1 MVLVDRTVLVQ
12 MPEPGR
18 YERWQRVLLPIVV
31 ALGAAM
37 FAVGG
42 MAWLTALAVA
52 SAAVGRIAQ
61 DGRATVLGLVCC
73 TGIAVAIS
81 AATGLGYGNTVV
93 AAAVVALGNL
103 LAHSAERRN
112 VLMYRLK
119 ETRAELARAAVA
131 EERLRISRD
140 LHDLLG
146 HSLSL
151 ITLKAELAGRLMGT
165 DLERAAREIADLETV
180 ARRSLTEVRQAVT
193 SYRQPSLAAELV
205 SSRRMLAS
213 AGIDCRLRVPGAYSL
228 PPAVDALLAWT
239 VREGATNIVRHSAA
253 RHAKIVIDL
262 TDTEASARLSDD
274 GAGPRGKGLS
284 AIAGAIAGG
293 RAADGNGR
301 AAGTG
306 GDAATGSDAAAAS
319 DVAAGTGET
328 GGAAEGRAA
337 AGSGAAAAPAPGSG
351 LAGLAERAARLG
363 GALSAGAGEDGGFW
377 LRVSVPL
384 TGTPAE
390 GAADPAGSAS
400 SDPTA
405 PPNASS
411 DPTAAPNASRP
422 RRPPGADAL
431 VTVRIM
437 IAEDQTMVR
446 QALVAL
452 LELEDDITVVAQAA
466 SGDEA
471 IAMAHR
477 YQPDVAVLDIEMPGP
492 DGLEV
497 ARRLAKDG
505 FAGKIVIVTT
515 FGRPGYLA
523 AAMAAGASGFLL
535 KDAPAAEL
543 ATAIRRVH
551 AGERVVD
558 PALAAAALAE
568 GASPLTARETEVL
581 SAARGHAAIS
591 DLAASL
597 HLSSGTVRNHLSAAI
612 QKLGARNRAEAIQIA
627 ERKGWL

>member
-1 MVLVDRTVLVQ
+1 MMVTMRLTSRSEPGPEPGPSTDDDLDSNITGLLRYRRLVIRVLLVIFLLLPAVALVTSHKSSGHPAFLILATFAFVALTDRIVLIR

-18 YERWQRVLLPIVV
+18 YARWQVLLLPLLV
-31 ALGAAM
+31 ALAAAL

-61 DGRATVLGLVCC
+61 NGRATVVGLVCC

-81 AATGLGYGNTVV
+81 AATGLGYSNTVV
-93 AAAVVALGNL
+93 AGAVVALGNL

-151 ITLKAELAGRLMGT
+151 ITLKAELAGRVIGT
-165 DLERAAREIADLETV
+165 DPERAAREIAELETV

-253 RHAKIVIDL
+253 RHAEIVIDL
-262 TDTEASARLSDD
+262 TGTEASARLSDD

-293 RAADGNGR
+293 KAADGNGR
-301 AAGTG
+301 APGSG
-306 GDAATGSDAAAAS
+306 GDA
-319 DVAAGTGET
+319 V
-328 GGAAEGRAA
+328 
-337 AGSGAAAAPAPGSG
+337 AGSGAAARTGGAAGGDAAGGGDAAADAGHTGSG

-363 GALSAGAGEDGGFW
+363 GALSAGAGADGGFW

-384 TGTPAE
+384 TGTPPG
-390 GAADPAGSAS
+390 GAADPGRSAS

-405 PPNASS
+405 PPNAGS
-411 DPTAAPNASRP
+411 DPTAPPNRE
-422 RRPPGADAL
+422 R
-431 VTVRIM
+431 
-437 IAEDQTMVR
+437 
-446 QALVAL
+446 
-452 LELEDDITVVAQAA
+452 
-466 SGDEA
+466 
-471 IAMAHR
+471 
-477 YQPDVAVLDIEMPGP
+477 MP
-492 DGLEV
+492 
-497 ARRLAKDG
+497 
-505 FAGKIVIVTT
+505 
-515 FGRPGYLA
+515 
-523 AAMAAGASGFLL
+523 S
-535 KDAPAAEL
+535 
-543 ATAIRRVH
+543 
-551 AGERVVD
+551 
-558 PALAAAALAE
+558 
-568 GASPLTARETEVL
+568 
-581 SAARGHAAIS
+581 
-591 DLAASL
+591 
-597 HLSSGTVRNHLSAAI
+597 
-612 QKLGARNRAEAIQIA
+612 
-627 ERKGWL
+627 

>member
-1 MVLVDRTVLVQ
+1 MMVNMWLTSRSEPGPEQGPSIDDDLDSGITGLLRYRRLVIRVLLVIFLLLPALALVTSHKGTGHPAFLILATFAFVALADRTVLIR

-18 YERWQRVLLPIVV
+18 YSRWQVWLLPLVV

-61 DGRATVLGLVCC
+61 DGRATILGLVCC

-81 AATGLGYGNTVV
+81 AATGLGYSNTVV

-253 RHAKIVIDL
+253 RHAEIVIDL
-262 TDTEASARLSDD
+262 TDTEVSARLSDD
-274 GAGPRGKGLS
+274 GAGPRGTGLS
-284 AIAGAIAGG
+284 AIAGAITGGKAAGG
-293 RAADGNGR
+293 DGR
-301 AAGTG
+301 AAGSG
-306 GDAATGSDAAAAS
+306 GDAGAGS
-319 DVAAGTGET
+319 
-328 GGAAEGRAA
+328 GGPS
-337 AGSGAAAAPAPGSG
+337 GSGAAAAGGDAGHTGSG
-351 LAGLAERAARLG
+351 LAGLAERAARLDG
-363 GALSAGAGEDGGFW
+363 TLSAGAGEDGGFW

-384 TGTPAE
+384 TGTPPE
-390 GAADPAGSAS
+390 GAADPGRSAS
-400 SDPTA
+400 PDPTAPPDASPDPTAPPDASPDPTAPPGAGSDPTA
-405 PPNASS
+405 PPIARS
-411 DPTAAPNASRP
+411 DHTAPPNRE
-422 RRPPGADAL
+422 R
-431 VTVRIM
+431 
-437 IAEDQTMVR
+437 
-446 QALVAL
+446 
-452 LELEDDITVVAQAA
+452 
-466 SGDEA
+466 
-471 IAMAHR
+471 
-477 YQPDVAVLDIEMPGP
+477 MP
-492 DGLEV
+492 
-497 ARRLAKDG
+497 
-505 FAGKIVIVTT
+505 
-515 FGRPGYLA
+515 
-523 AAMAAGASGFLL
+523 S
-535 KDAPAAEL
+535 
-543 ATAIRRVH
+543 
-551 AGERVVD
+551 
-558 PALAAAALAE
+558 
-568 GASPLTARETEVL
+568 
-581 SAARGHAAIS
+581 
-591 DLAASL
+591 
-597 HLSSGTVRNHLSAAI
+597 
-612 QKLGARNRAEAIQIA
+612 
-627 ERKGWL
+627 

>member
-1 MVLVDRTVLVQ
+1 MMVNMRLTSRSEPGPEPGPSIDDDLDTHITGLLRYRRLVIRVLLVIFLMLPALALLTSHRHGNHAGFLILATLAFVALTDRTVLTR

-18 YERWQRVLLPIVV
+18 YARWQVLLLPLLV
-31 ALGAAM
+31 ALGAAL

-52 SAAVGRIAQ
+52 SAAVGRISQ

-81 AATGLGYGNTVV
+81 AATGLGYSNTVV
-93 AAAVVALGNL
+93 AGAVVALGNL

-151 ITLKAELAGRLMGT
+151 ITLKAELAGRVIGT
-165 DLERAAREIADLETV
+165 DPDRAAIQIAELETV

-213 AGIDCRLRVPGAYSL
+213 AGIDCRLRVPGAYLL

-253 RHAKIVIDL
+253 RHAEIVIDL
-262 TDTEASARLSDD
+262 TGTEASARLSDD

-293 RAADGNGR
+293 KAPDGNGG

-306 GDAATGSDAAAAS
+306 GAAGGEAAGGGHAAA
-319 DVAAGTGET
+319 DAGHT
-328 GGAAEGRAA
+328 
-337 AGSGAAAAPAPGSG
+337 GSG

-363 GALSAGAGEDGGFW
+363 GALSAGAGADGGFW

-384 TGTPAE
+384 TGTLAG
-390 GAADPAGSAS
+390 GAADPGRSAG

-405 PPNASS
+405 PPNAGS
-411 DPTAAPNASRP
+411 DPTAPPNRE
-422 RRPPGADAL
+422 R
-431 VTVRIM
+431 
-437 IAEDQTMVR
+437 
-446 QALVAL
+446 
-452 LELEDDITVVAQAA
+452 
-466 SGDEA
+466 
-471 IAMAHR
+471 
-477 YQPDVAVLDIEMPGP
+477 MP
-492 DGLEV
+492 
-497 ARRLAKDG
+497 
-505 FAGKIVIVTT
+505 
-515 FGRPGYLA
+515 
-523 AAMAAGASGFLL
+523 S
-535 KDAPAAEL
+535 
-543 ATAIRRVH
+543 
-551 AGERVVD
+551 
-558 PALAAAALAE
+558 
-568 GASPLTARETEVL
+568 
-581 SAARGHAAIS
+581 
-591 DLAASL
+591 
-597 HLSSGTVRNHLSAAI
+597 
-612 QKLGARNRAEAIQIA
+612 
-627 ERKGWL
+627 